1 MKMIEVKNLKVYFKT
16 KNLIIKAVNNV
27 SLKVQNKEIVSVVGE
42 SGSGKTTLG
51 KTMLALIKPLSGE
64 VLWDNKNVFKLK
76 RRELKVFRRKNQ
88 IIYQDPFDA
97 IDVRMKVYD
106 VIAEGIRLHGLAK
119 SREEEKKMI
128 YEVLEEVGLTPPEEF
143 SVSYPTQLSGGQL
156 QRVAIARA
164 LVLNPEFIVAD
175 EPVSMLDVSI
185 RASILDL
192 FTKANE
198 KGTSILMITHDI
210 ATAAYISS
218 RIFVLYHGNLV
229 EYGKTDQIIENP
241 KHPYTQA
248 LIAAIPIPDPGY
260 TLQVKLNDTEEPDP
274 LNGCPLYP
282 RCPFRKDICRKEEP
296 KLVEA
301 EPDHY
306 VACHLY

>member
-1 MKMIEVKNLKVYFKT
+1 MIEAKNLKVYFKT
-16 KNLIIKAVNNV
+16 KDVVIKAVNNV
-27 SLKVQNKEIVSVVGE
+27 SLTVENKEIVSVVGE

-51 KTMLALIKPLSGE
+51 KTLLALIKPLSGQ
-64 VLWDNKNVFKLK
+64 VIWNDKNVFKL
-76 RRELKVFRRKNQ
+76 RGRQLKEFRRKNQ

-97 IDVRMKVYD
+97 IDIRMKVYD
-106 VIAEGIRLHGLAK
+106 VIAEGIRIHKLA
-119 SREEEKKMI
+119 RNEEEEKKMV
-128 YEVLEEVGLTPPEEF
+128 YEALEEVGLTPPEEF

-210 ATAAYISS
+210 ATASYVSS
-218 RIFVLYHGNLV
+218 RIFVLYHGDLV

-248 LIAAIPIPDPGY
+248 LIAAIPVPEPGY
-260 TLQVKLNDTEEPDP
+260 ALQVKLKDTDEPDP
-274 LNGCPLYP
+274 PNGCPLYP
-282 RCPFRKDICRKEEP
+282 RCPFRKEVCKIKEP
-296 KLVEA
+296 QLVEV

>member
-76 RRELKVFRRKNQ
+76 GRELKEFRRKNQ

-97 IDVRMKVYD
+97 IDVRMKIYD
-106 VIAEGIRLHGLAK
+106 VIAEGIRIHGLAK

-248 LIAAIPIPDPGY
+248 LIAAIPIPEPGY
-260 TLQVKLNDTEEPDP
+260 TLQVKLIDTEEPHP
-274 LNGCPLYP
+274 PKGCPLYP
-282 RCPFRKDICRKEEP
+282 RCPFRKDICKEEEP
-296 KLVEA
+296 KLVEV
-301 EPDHY
+301 EPGHY

>member
-16 KNLIIKAVNNV
+16 KNLIIKTLNNV

-76 RRELKVFRRKNQ
+76 GRELKEFRRKNQ

-248 LIAAIPIPDPGY
+248 LIAAIPIPEPGY

-282 RCPFRKDICRKEEP
+282 RCPFRKDICKEEEP
-296 KLVEA
+296 KLVEV
-301 EPDHY
+301 EPGHY